1 MTTNR
6 REGLFGPLLLEGVVI
21 VMSIL
26 FAFALDTWWDGQRER
41 TEEIAVLQNLRQEF
55 MATGE
60 EFEVY
65 YGWHQR
71 ITASVG
77 LTLEAARKAMESGA
91 AHISIPDT
99 VLALVYL
106 APTFDPEL
114 GTLDGLLSS
123 GHLGLIRDPQLRR
136 SLAGWRGLLRD
147 ATEEEVRGQR
157 YVVDQLDPVF
167 RTRMDVSGPL
177 AILLA
182 FVDDS
187 LTAEQEA
194 RVSVLPVDTEVLGV
208 LAMRHVVEEH
218 GLEDLEDVRKE
229 IDRILELIEV
239 QSPG

>member
-1 MTTNR
+1 V
-6 REGLFGPLLLEGVVI
+6 FGPLILEGVVI
-21 VMSIL
+21 VISIL
-26 FAFALDTWWDGQRER
+26 LAFALDTWRDGQIER
-41 TEEIAVLQNLRQEF
+41 TEEIAVLQNLQQEF

-60 EFEVY
+60 EFDIY
-65 YGWHQR
+65 YGYHQR

-77 LTLEAARKAMESGA
+77 LTLEAAREAMESGA
-91 AHISIPDT
+91 ADISIPDT
-99 VLALVYL
+99 ALALVYL

-157 YVVDQLDPVF
+157 HVVDQLDPVL

-177 AILLA
+177 GILIA

-187 LTAEQEA
+187 LTAEQAA

-218 GLEDLEDVRKE
+218 GLEDLENVRKE
-229 IDRILELIEV
+229 IDKILELIEA